1 MYLLCFS
8 SHIVYM
14 MTSLAQDKMHLVTR
28 AKTVS
33 SPRLNNF
40 LSFIQTDFYIDLQSK
55 TNLQKIKKGNV

>member
-8 SHIVYM
+8 SHIVHM
-14 MTSLAQDKMHLVTR
+14 MKSLAQDKMHLVTR

-40 LSFIQTDFYIDLQSK
+40 LSFIQTDYYIDLQSK
-55 TNLQKIKKGNV
+55 INLQKN